1 MTYCA
6 GLGKALIVFDNPLA
20 QPQWK
25 PCTRN
30 EFDLLIGP
38 AEVGCASVM
47 ERFGHLQQSITT
59 SDPTTSSS
67 SCRGSSS
74 GDKAEACR
82 MCLIPCKR
90 PIKASID
97 DDNLEANH
105 ETWQTSSS
113 YFSSTSADV
122 KKTRG
127 RQKRSHLTSKA
138 SSSEELV
145 KTCRKCDRLY
155 HSYCMPL
162 SLLTKDIYGS
172 DISLFKDTCWSCLV
186 CKCGKS
192 FMQVNLLPWNF
203 ARIDNRAPD
212 QPQLVCGGCLKQY
225 KVDKQFC
232 PVCYGIYSDDIVD
245 IEPQEDYLQP
255 LRMPINS
262 SSSPSSSSSSSHP
275 VEAAPVFREVSIKYP
290 SDESQLPPLVST
302 LDLTN
307 LSPPP
312 RDITP
317 FDGDGS
323 GLYGDSAVSGLAALS
338 TQAVGKVKGR
348 KGKKATLAAASA
360 SQHNS
365 SDPSLNSD
373 ILEDSKLLL
382 SLITLN
388 TDPNTDE
395 HPPSLGTP
403 GKASPRRSSP
413 GKPSS
418 PPSREKLLLGASPPQ
433 SLLNTSAAQMDSRMV
448 SSPVVL
454 YLFEQDGWLLELCDT
469 VYLLNLS
476 NPCHDYIS
484 YFIDLLQCVYPLGPR
499 AMRGPR

>member
-1 MTYCA
+1 MTYCT

-20 QPQWK
+20 KPQWK

-38 AEVGCASVM
+38 AEVGCISVM
-47 ERFGHLQQSITT
+47 ERFGHLQQSTT
-59 SDPTTSSS
+59 TTTDTTNTSSS
-67 SCRGSSS
+67 SSSS
-74 GDKAEACR
+74 SSSSNEKAEACR
-82 MCLIPCKR
+82 MCLVPCKR
-90 PIKASID
+90 PVKASID
-97 DDNLEANH
+97 DDNLEATH
-105 ETWQTSSS
+105 DTWQTSSS
-113 YFSSTSADV
+113 YSSSTSADV
-122 KKTRG
+122 KKFRG

-172 DISLFKDTCWSCLV
+172 DLSLFEDTCWSCLV

-203 ARIDNRAPD
+203 VRIDNRAPD

-225 KVDKQFC
+225 KVYKQFC
-232 PVCYGIYSDDIVD
+232 PVCYGIYSDDVVD

-255 LRMPINS
+255 LRMPFNAS
-262 SSSPSSSSSSSHP
+262 STSSLASSSHP
-275 VEAAPVFREVSIKYP
+275 ATNTAPVFREVSIKYP
-290 SDESQLPPLVST
+290 SDESQLPPIVST

-312 RDITP
+312 REMPP

-348 KGKKATLAAASA
+348 KGKKATLTAAT
-360 SQHNS
+360 QNNS
-365 SDPSLNSD
+365 SDPSLNTD

-388 TDPNTDE
+388 TDPNTNNNDADTAGS
-395 HPPSLGTP
+395 PPGIGTP

-413 GKPSS
+413 GKHSS

-448 SSPVVL
+448 SSPVAL
-454 YLFEQDGWLLELCDT
+454 Y
-469 VYLLNLS
+469 V
-476 NPCHDYIS
+476 YIS
-484 YFIDLLQCVYPLGPR
+484 CVCIR
-499 AMRGPR
+499 CWSA